1 MKCLVPEELAGGTPT
16 IRRYKE
22 VGASILTE
30 KNTLF
35 NGMSV
40 EKNILLRASS
50 IEKNIFLIE

>member
-30 KNTLF
+30 KNILF

-50 IEKNIFLIE
+50 IEKIYF